1 MIHHQNQHHTDQDW
15 KQKKGWT
22 STIVLV
28 VVLVSSALCSG
39 VAYSN
44 YRNTTTSTTTMI
56 ATGNLI
62 RSGKSK
68 HGGVIM
74 GDDELK
80 SKSNP
85 VGDVVNDGCEAGL
98 CWDNT
103 ICAWISLCDIGVGE
117 ECGEYNEFCE
127 EDNNNSPPSGVPQP
141 VTVYM
146 NLNLFLIKETERCQT
161 NWIRA
166 AAIAAEESRTERGNL
181 AYEVIQKNHTAY
193 YLNEIFLNQEAFEE
207 HLSLENAYV
216 WNLYYV
222 SLACVINQTPPS
234 KEGGMVNLGTPI
246 VNGKTNNT
254 NPYGTY
260 FSFDSHDP

>member
-1 MIHHQNQHHTDQDW
+1 MIHHQNQHNTDQDW

-22 STIVLV
+22 SSIVLV

-44 YRNTTTSTTTMI
+44 YRNTTTTSTTTMI
-56 ATGNLI
+56 AAENLI
-62 RSGKSK
+62 RSSKSK

-80 SKSNP
+80 SKSKS

-103 ICAWISLCDIGVGE
+103 ICEWISLCDIVVGE

-127 EDNNNSPPSGVPQP
+127 EENNSPPSVPQP
-141 VTVYM
+141 RTVYM
-146 NLNLFLIKETERCQT
+146 NLGLFIIKDTERCQT
-161 NWIRA
+161 NWVRA
-166 AAIAAEESRTERGNL
+166 AAVNAEETRTERGNL
-181 AYEVIQKNHTAY
+181 AFDVIQKNVTAY
-193 YLNEIFLNQEAFEE
+193 YLNEIFLNKEAFEE

-222 SLACVINQTPPS
+222 SLQCVVNQTPPS

-246 VNGKTNNT
+246 VKGKTNNT

-260 FSFDSHDP
+260 FSFD